1 MKYSQEFINKVKEI
15 YFDRPTI
22 IELVENGSDALGRYL
37 DDNSNFYISPRMIL
51 DTPYEELIA
60 FAEKALEKQELYH
73 LYTTGACY
81 DRKGVEEK
89 MCPGLYMQ
97 NAGEEN
103 RYEIEE
109 VLCKDAGFVSYFPKC
124 PNWNCKG
131 ECWKKYY
138 ALKDGVK

>member
-22 IELVENGSDALGRYL
+22 IELAENGSDALGRYL

-81 DRKGVEEK
+81 ESKGVEDK
-89 MCPGLYMQ
+89 MCPILYMQ
-97 NAGEEN
+97 NNYDSDKSDMETK
-103 RYEIEE
+103 
-109 VLCKDAGFVSYFPKC
+109 LCKGVPYVSYFPSCQK
-124 PNWNCKG
+124 WNCKS
-131 ECWKKYY
+131 ECWKKYHEI
-138 ALKDGVK
+138 KGK